1 MSFLDNTGLAYFYSK
16 LKEKFIQS
24 VNGNLPTDGNV
35 VITNVATADNLTSS
49 DAIES
54 YDTYISRTSGG
65 ATNITSG
72 DAYLAYID
80 GNVDIEGRTIENLNV
95 SASNNLNVTSNISL
109 WNTQINVTGTYIF
122 SYLKPSSLVATPN
135 WIGTGEWYFEGEAV
149 PLALYGLTVSGLIP
163 PSITITN
170 STSEVT
176 EITVTPTT
184 WMNAVSEEGIYNF
197 YYRGASESEESF
209 EEGQWFL
216 NNNLINLDTY
226 GITITGTPLN
236 GDEIV
241 VTYIEGTPNSTITAN
256 YTAPSQGIIKVA
268 KPTSFVSTGYNQ
280 FNKDSTD
287 FYLTDAS
294 IENGEIISST
304 GTYVCFCKAIPGA
317 PWGYIAHSVGGYIID
332 GGWCETLPQIGVT
345 LNQVQEEQDLNTT
358 ELYSITFDSIGYF
371 VVAVSNKDDLCI
383 HTRWDS
389 EEDEV
394 DEEYTPPSVITLP
407 TQDTEGNILPLG
419 NYGMPAVYNT
429 ADRLNLETSTYIQ
442 RIGRYENTTENM
454 NTVIAMGVPY
464 DWDINYIYYVLS
476 TPVTYSVDTNSLYV
490 VNDFGTEEFTGTIVA
505 VGAETIYGE
514 NLRNKLKTDVLTI
527 SEQYPSLGTSE
538 LKQVYTNL
546 QIFDKIYPVG
556 SIYMSVNN
564 VNPMTLFGGTWERI
578 TGCFLLAGTD
588 TGANG
593 GNSNANIKPGYTGG
607 EASHKLTTTEIPA
620 HTHGQASLTG
630 YFRIRRYGT
639 STPGGDYMFA
649 GGGIVQKTAV
659 VWSGSHALVGTSN
672 GSFTNPSYDQA
683 TINASHTHTSVGG
696 NGAHNNM
703 PPYLAV
709 YVWKRT
715 A

>member
-1 MSFLDNTGLAYFYSK
+1 MSFLDNTGLAYFYNK

-65 ATNITSG
+65 STNITSG

-80 GNVDIEGRTIENLNV
+80 GNIDIEGRTIENLNI

-122 SYLKPSSLVATPN
+122 SYLKPSSLVATTN
-135 WIGTGEWYFEGEAV
+135 WIGTGEWYFGGEAIN
-149 PLALYGLTVSGLIP
+149 LAVYGLTVSNLIP

-176 EITVTPTT
+176 EITVIPTT
-184 WMNAVSEEGIYNF
+184 WMNAVPGGGIYSF
-197 YYRGASESEESF
+197 YYRGTSEL
-209 EEGQWFL
+209 EEGQWVF
-216 NNNLINLDTY
+216 NNNPINLNTY
-226 GITITGTPLN
+226 GIAITGTPLN

-317 PWGYIAHSVGGYIID
+317 PWGYIAHSIGGYIID
-332 GGWCETLPQIGVT
+332 GGWCETLPQVGVT
-345 LNQVQEEQDLNTT
+345 LNQIQEEQDLNTT
-358 ELYSITFDSIGYF
+358 ELYSITFDSVGYF

-419 NYGMPAVYNT
+419 SYGMPAVYNT

-476 TPVTYSVDTNSLYV
+476 MPVTYSVDINSLYV

-546 QIFDKIYPVG
+546 QIFEKIYPVG
-556 SIYMSVNN
+556 SIYMSVNST
-564 VNPMTLFGGTWERI
+564 NPATLFGGTWERI
-578 TGCFLLAGTD
+578 TGRFLLAATD
-588 TGANG
+588 NGANG

-607 EASHKLTTTEIPA
+607 EASHTLTTTEIPA
-620 HTHGQASLTG
+620 HTHGQSTLTG
-630 YFRIRRYGT
+630 YFGIRKIAENKNT
-639 STPGGDYMFA
+639 VA
-649 GGGIVQKTAV
+649 GEGGIISINHTGGNSYPTLAAG
-659 VWSGSHALVGTSN
+659 SGSNYN
-672 GSFTNPSYDQA
+672 GEKITV
-683 TINASHTHTSVGG
+683 NASHTHTSVGG
-696 NGAHNNM
+696 SGAHNNM

-709 YVWKRT
+709 YIWKRT